1 MLKQMLKKMLKKMLK
16 QKQKQKFIVMIG
28 ILIIY
33 VWYLRVTKMERN
45 VNINNYYIR
54 QKLDKNKPFFV
65 I

>member
-1 MLKQMLKKMLKKMLK
+1 MV
-16 QKQKQKFIVMIG
+16 FEE
-28 ILIIY
+28 
-33 VWYLRVTKMERN
+33 LRKMERN